1 MIIMTPL
8 KATGITNVGDAY
20 VHTGFQY
27 AYNVVGKAVLDA
39 MKAQVAAYP
48 SYNLVVTGHSL
59 GGSVGSFA
67 ALALK
72 EAFPNKP
79 LKLFTFG
86 ELTSFDVFDARTSRS
101 SLYIFGEGQPRTGNA
116 AFASLVENRIGVN
129 NIFRAVHTYGTY

>member
-1 MIIMTPL
+1 MIIMIPL
-8 KATGITNVGDAY
+8 KATGVTNVGNAY

-27 AYNVVGKAVLDA
+27 AYNVVGTAVLDA

-86 ELTSFDVFDARTSRS
+86 ELTSFDIFDV
-101 SLYIFGEGQPRTGNA
+101 P
-116 AFASLVENRIGVN
+116 
-129 NIFRAVHTYGTY
+129 